1 MSIIKNLIYI
11 IASLIILVF
20 TVLEAVNTL
29 TAMGVI

>member
-11 IASLIILVF
+11 VASLIILVF
-20 TVLEAVNTL
+20 TALEAVNTL

>member
-20 TVLEAVNTL
+20 TALEAVNTL